1 MKAQSPVQN
10 DVVREAFT
18 QWTLELGLKDP
29 FTRQNVGMWSRAEG
43 RNEGR
48 RKRRERDRQT
58 DRERQRIYTCMCVYT
73 GRVKQKAVNHE
84 RTGKLR
90 NNIQLSVASSEHY
103 HLDRRGV
110 IGDSWEEVWSQ
121 VGKALIATLRA

>member
-29 FTRQNVGMWSRAEG
+29 FTRQNVGMWSRAER

-48 RKRRERDRQT
+48 RKRDRQT
-58 DRERQRIYTCMCVYT
+58 DRQTERQRETENVYMHVCLHWK
-73 GRVKQKAVNHE
+73 G
-84 RTGKLR
+84 
-90 NNIQLSVASSEHY
+90 
-103 HLDRRGV
+103 
-110 IGDSWEEVWSQ
+110 
-121 VGKALIATLRA
+121 